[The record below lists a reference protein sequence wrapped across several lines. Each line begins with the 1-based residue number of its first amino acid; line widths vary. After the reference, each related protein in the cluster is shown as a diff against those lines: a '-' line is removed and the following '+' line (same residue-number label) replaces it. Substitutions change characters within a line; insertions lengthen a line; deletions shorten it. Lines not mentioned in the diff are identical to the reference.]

1 MQLTLN
7 NEINLGDQ
15 TELIHE
21 VHSCDFIQ
29 KGDFAYLTY
38 HNDEREKV
46 VVKFNHESMVMT
58 RFSSPK
64 SVMRFH
70 HKEPALVMIPTP
82 LGIQR
87 LATATEYYHLDMD
100 KQKLTIHYKLTQE
113 NGASFASYRLSLSWG

>member
-21 VHSCDFIQ
+21 VHRCD
-29 KGDFAYLTY
+29 LTY
-38 HNDEREKV
+38 HNEEKEKV